1 MLKLSKKNLIII
13 GSSIIAAIAIIVTII
28 LIVNNKKTK
37 QEELSSEEAFSSSS
51 VVQEVSSQEV
61 SSEIKEQE
69 LEISSP
75 AKRDIT
81 VTENTYTFRG
91 VYDPDALL
99 ILNGEK
105 IEGENGIFSKT
116 VNLKEGANR
125 FKFEHKGKTYEY
137 IIRYNFK
144 IIKSISPSGSQSYSS
159 GSTITVS
166 AVAHKDSSV
175 TAEFNNQ
182 TITLKKHIPQNEE
195 KEESETYVTF
205 IGTFKLPSNNTSNI
219 NLGKIKFTASVRG
232 KSETKT
238 SGNITCKKAEIKVT
252 YDPLA
257 APLGGKY
264 INVGTGKI
272 AEIVAYEAET
282 FDAYSTNDWSRPTN
296 NYLPK
301 GTVDYCVQGYAY
313 YESGTTK
320 KQYAI
325 LRCGKQV
332 YTSKT
337 TGSNKE
343 NMTIVKEYAGTLP
356 DHNEINIAQFKNGT
370 THTTLVLDTLWKAPF
385 YFDILPQSYSNPS
398 KQDYD
403 ISSFTANYID
413 ITLCYT
419 TVLTGEISVPE
430 NNPIF
435 KSAKIIKNQS
445 DYTIRLY
452 FKKQGG
458 FYGWDCYYNQSGQLV
473 FEFLNPAKVEKAQNK
488 YGATLNGVK
497 ILLDVG
503 HGGIDQGALGFD
515 YKNHSEAIQNLV
527 LANKI
532 AAQLKSIGATV
543 LMTRSSDKEVTSDDK
558 IIMLKQAKPDLC
570 IAVHHNS
577 ALRSSANGFDSYYSQ
592 PFSMPCAKKIFSY
605 TKQTGLYGKYGLG
618 WHYYGVARSSC
629 CPVVLTENG
638 FISNPSDYNNI
649 ISSSAND
656 IKATAIVKGV
666 VEYFIENSPEE
677 DYKDTEVDTS
687 SNVSSNTSS
696 TISSMPSSSSQ
707 TVTSSSQVDDT
718 ASTSSN
724 ETSSMDSSS
733 ETATSENL
741 SSSESSSESLSS
753 EESSSETTTSQEN
766 SSEGGTT

>member
-1 MLKLSKKNLIII
+1 MII
-13 GSSIIAAIAIIVTII
+13 
-28 LIVNNKKTK
+28 NNKKSK
-37 QEELSSEEAFSSSS
+37 HEELSSEAALSYSSAA
-51 VVQEVSSQEV
+51 QEVSSQEV

-91 VYDPDALL
+91 VYDPEAPL

-105 IEGENGIFSKT
+105 IEGENGLFSKT
-116 VNLKEGANR
+116 VNLVEGGNY

-137 IIRYNFK
+137 VIRYNFK
-144 IIKSISPSGSQSYSS
+144 IIKSISPSGSQNYSS

-166 AVAHKDSSV
+166 AVVHKDSSV
-175 TAEFNNQ
+175 TADFNNQ
-182 TITLKKHIPQNEE
+182 TITLKKHIPQNEDE
-195 KEESETYVTF
+195 EESETYVTF
-205 IGTFKLPSNNTSNI
+205 TGTFKLPSNNTSNI
-219 NLGKIKFTASVRG
+219 NLGKIKFTASVKG

-238 SGNITCKKAEIKVT
+238 SGNITCKKAEIKVS
-252 YDPLA
+252 YNPLD
-257 APLGGKY
+257 APLGGRY

-301 GTVDYCVQGYAY
+301 GTVDYCAQGYAY
-313 YESGTTK
+313 YESSTTK

-370 THTTLVLDTLWKAPF
+370 THTTLVLDSLWKAPF

-419 TVLTGEISVPE
+419 TVLEGEISVPE
-430 NNPIF
+430 NNPVF

-452 FKKQGG
+452 LKKQGG

-473 FEFLNPAKVEKAQNK
+473 FEFLNPAKVERAQNK

-503 HGGIDQGALGFD
+503 HGGIDQGASGFD
-515 YKNHSEAIQNLV
+515 YKNHSEATQNLV

-532 AAQLKSIGATV
+532 AAQLESIGATV
-543 LMTRSSDKEVTSDDK
+543 VMTRSSNKEVTSDEK

-577 ALRSSANGFDSYYSQ
+577 ASRSSANGFDSYYSQ
-592 PFSMPCAKKIFSY
+592 PFSMPCAKKIFSH
-605 TKQTGLYGKYGLG
+605 TQQTGLYSKHGLG

-638 FISNPSDYNNI
+638 FISNLADYNNI

-666 VEYFIENSPEE
+666 VEYFLENSPKE
-677 DYKDTEVDTS
+677 DYKDTEVNTS
-687 SNVSSNTSS
+687 SSVSSNTSS
-696 TISSMPSSSSQ
+696 TISSNPQSSSSSVGVSSKPELPSTPPSSSQ
-707 TVTSSSQVDDT
+707 TVTSSSQVDNT
-718 ASTSSN
+718 VSTSSN
-724 ETSSMDSSS
+724 ETSSKDSSS
-733 ETATSENL
+733 ETTTSENL
-741 SSSESSSESLSS
+741 SSAESSSESVSS
-753 EESSSETTTSQEN
+753 EESSSETTTSQET